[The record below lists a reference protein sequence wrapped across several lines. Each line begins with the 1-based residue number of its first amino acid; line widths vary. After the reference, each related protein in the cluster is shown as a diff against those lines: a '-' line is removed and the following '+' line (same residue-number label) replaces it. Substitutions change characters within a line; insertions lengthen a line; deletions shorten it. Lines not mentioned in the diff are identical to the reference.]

1 MTRDSFGTRALLL
14 TLGLSVVWPMA
25 AALGQSVGP
34 YLYTVSTRQVDEGQV
49 WMSLD
54 TGYGVRAIRP
64 FGEEGVEQ
72 RAGVVY
78 GVSKR
83 LSLAAF
89 AGAWLDEQSAVRLGS
104 VQAELMAD
112 LSNGRLPLD
121 LSAGVGYLREYLG
134 TSVLLMRFAAGR
146 QWARLA
152 MHGNAVIEKPF
163 AANRDAVDLI
173 TSFGASFQVHPRAR
187 AGIEAIGE
195 DLEGLFEE
203 EEAEGGAKLM
213 VGPVLQFA
221 LSDQA
226 RFRLGGG
233 PIFYLSRS
241 RNISSAPR
249 FLPPGDSGYAV
260 RASLAYGF

>member
-1 MTRDSFGTRALLL
+1 MVANPYRCSKALLASVVTLLL
-14 TLGLSVVWPMA
+14 TASTVRA
-25 AALGQSVGP
+25 QAVGP
-34 YLYTVSTRQVDEGQV
+34 YLYTVSTRQVAKGQM

-54 TGYGVRAIRP
+54 TGYGVRAMRP

-72 RAGVVY
+72 RAGIVY
-78 GVSKR
+78 GISKR

-89 AGAWLDEQSAVRLGS
+89 AGAWLNDQSAMRLGS

-112 LSNGRLPLD
+112 LSDPRLPFE

-134 TSVLLMRFAAGR
+134 TNVLLMRFAAGR
-146 QWARLA
+146 RWTRLA

-163 AANRDAVDLI
+163 AANRDAVDVI
-173 TSFGASFQVHPRAR
+173 TSVGASFRVHHRAR
-187 AGIEAIGE
+187 VGLEAIGE
-195 DLEGLFEE
+195 DLEGLFEA

-213 VGPVLQFA
+213 VGPVVQLA

-226 RFRLGGG
+226 RFRVGGG

-241 RNISSAPR
+241 QNVSAAPR